1 MSEIFIRHAVPEDA
15 KRLTDLAYTTFWDAF
30 ADHPKNAPDDL
41 AHYMR
46 QAFSLEQITAELA
59 EPNSIFLLAEIGGEL
74 AGYAKLIL
82 DNTEP
87 GITAERPIELNRL
100 YSQQKYLGQGVG
112 QRLMDACFDL
122 AKERRFDTIW
132 LGVWEFNP
140 RAQRFYE
147 KNGFHVVGKHTFV
160 LGADPQTDLLMQ
172 RNV

>member
-15 KRLTDLAYTTFWDAF
+15 QRLTDLAYTTCWDAF

-82 DNTEP
+82 GHSEP

-147 KNGFHVVGKHTFV
+147 KNGFRVVGKHTFL
-160 LGADPQTDLLMQ
+160 LGGDPQTDLLMQ